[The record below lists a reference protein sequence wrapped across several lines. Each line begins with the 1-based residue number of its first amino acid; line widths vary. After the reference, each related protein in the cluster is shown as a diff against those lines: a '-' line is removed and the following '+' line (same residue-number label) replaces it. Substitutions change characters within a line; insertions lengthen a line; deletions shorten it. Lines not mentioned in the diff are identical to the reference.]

1 MKKDYNTYDYLSASV
16 KSEIV
21 DQMQMRYEDFGWE
34 LIERLP
40 HSKYYDIE
48 ILTFRRDRK
57 IKNKDKLQYL
67 QVVMEHKINEIARLK
82 KWQYLP
88 TIISTS
94 LLCILDFLLV
104 FGGIAV
110 ILLLMN
116 SIGYITGGIL
126 SGVGLVLSALTVII
140 NKHLSFYDSL
150 KYKALSLKLN
160 SEIKQICEQ
169 VVDLTD
175 EQDRTQ
181 SS

>member
-1 MKKDYNTYDYLSASV
+1 MKKDYNKYDYLSASV
-16 KSEIV
+16 KSENA
-21 DQMQMRYEDFGWE
+21 DQMQIRYVDFGWE
-34 LIERLP
+34 LIERIP

-48 ILTFRRDRK
+48 IMTFRRDRK

-82 KWQYLP
+82 KWQYIP
-88 TIISTS
+88 TIISTT
-94 LLCILDFLLV
+94 LLCLLDFMLI
-104 FGGIAV
+104 FGGLTV

-116 SIGYITGGIL
+116 NIGYITGGIL
-126 SGVGLVLSALTVII
+126 SGVGLVLSVITVII

-150 KYKALSLKLN
+150 KYKAIRLKLN
-160 SEIKQICEQ
+160 AEIKQICEQ
-169 VVDLTD
+169 VVALTD